1 MKIIALVLAFSTL
14 SAPLFAEPVPSA
26 GAPDAPAEKPKPTCV
41 CDQPGFKPITAR
53 AVAVQEYWQ
62 ARRKTKIASVVGG
75 IGVIFSVI
83 ARSEQGMRESTEGY
97 DQARHE
103 MWRAKD
109 KATAAGALVVRGDD
123 LDGDIEI
130 KLVKGVDYIIEKN

>member
-1 MKIIALVLAFSTL
+1 MKIIALALVVLTVTL
-14 SAPLFAEPVPSA
+14 PLRAEPVP
-26 GAPDAPAEKPKPTCV
+26 APNAPEAPAEKPKPTCV
-41 CDQPGFKPITAR
+41 CDQPGFKPVTAR

-62 ARRKTKIASVVGG
+62 ARRKTKTASVIGG
-75 IGVIFSVI
+75 IGVIFSLI

-109 KATAAGALVVRGDD
+109 KAVSMGALVVRGDD

-130 KLVKGVDYIIEKN
+130 KLTKGVDYVIQK